1 MTPEMK
7 LKALE
12 VLVEPLHQA
21 ECCIAKLPACVQM
34 GAPLVG
40 ATQEQVDALLAQV
53 RQVDAA
59 IKAFHQAAEQ
69 VATNGGVDVVP
80 LSGGGGNKVGD
91 GGG

>member
-7 LKALE
+7 LEALK

-40 ATQEQVDALLAQV
+40 ATQEQVDALLIQV
-53 RQVDAA
+53 QQVDAA

-69 VATNGGVDVVP
+69 VATDGGVDVVP
-80 LSGGGGNKVGD
+80 LSGGGNKVGD